1 MSTQYQ
7 EPTKAARFA
16 NTVIRW
22 LAESGISIA
31 GTRALRVRGRKT
43 GQLRGVVVNLLV
55 ADGAEYLVSPR
66 GNTQWARNVRA
77 AGVVETGPRWRRR
90 RATATEVADDDK
102 PEILR
107 RYLARWYWQVKD
119 YVGGV
124 TPESGDDELRAAGAQ
139 IPVFALTTTD

>member
-1 MSTQYQ
+1 MTTQYQ
-7 EPTKAARFA
+7 EPNRLERAG

-22 LAESGISIA
+22 LAELGISIA
-31 GTRALRVRGRKT
+31 GTRALHVRGRKT
-43 GQLRGVVVNLLV
+43 GKPRSVVINLLTV
-55 ADGAEYLVSPR
+55 DGVDYVVSPR

-90 RATATEVADDDK
+90 RATVSEVVDDAK

-119 YVGGV
+119 YVGGL
-124 TPESGDDELRAAGAQ
+124 TPESGDDELRAVGAQ
-139 IPVFALTTTD
+139 IPVFALAN